1 MEVILV
7 SSYDIDRQPSKQP
20 NVKRVIQAYEKQRLF
35 KNSSLESHGIRL
47 VIKEKGNEEGKK

>member
-1 MEVILV
+1 M

-20 NVKRVIQAYEKQRLF
+20 NAKIVIQAYEKQRLF
-35 KNSSLESHGIRL
+35 KNSSLEAHGIRL

>member
-1 MEVILV
+1 M